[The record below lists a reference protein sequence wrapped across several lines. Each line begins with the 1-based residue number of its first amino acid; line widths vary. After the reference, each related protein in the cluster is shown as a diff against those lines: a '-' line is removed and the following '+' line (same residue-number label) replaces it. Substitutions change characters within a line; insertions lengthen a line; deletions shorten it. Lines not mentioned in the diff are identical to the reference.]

1 MIYRVLKAQ
10 ITLQSGS
17 KININ
22 TEATN
27 DGSNC
32 CSDIEMYRRVMKSGL
47 KELGIQAEKINLVY
61 EEFDARQ

>member
-10 ITLQSGS
+10 ITLESGA
-17 KININ
+17 KITIN
-22 TEATN
+22 TDVAK

-32 CSDIEMYRRVMKSGL
+32 CGDIEVYRQTMKSGL
-47 KELGIQAEKINLVY
+47 RQLGIHANKINLVY

>member
-1 MIYRVLKAQ
+1 MIYKVLKAQ
-10 ITLQSGS
+10 ITLESGS

-32 CSDIEMYRRVMKSGL
+32 CGDIEQYRQAMKKGL
-47 KELGIQAEKINLVY
+47 IELGIRASKINLVY